1 MGFEIEEII
10 ETIRMIESE
19 NLDIRTVTLAVD
31 VQDCAHSDPKAVGRK
46 LSKKLL
52 RIGRELVPATRKVES
67 RFGIPVINKR
77 VSVTPIS
84 RVLLSERKQDFVHV
98 ARALDEIAEA
108 LGVDFLGGFSA
119 MVHKEATP
127 IDRGLIESIPAAIGS
142 TRSLCSS
149 INVATTKAGI
159 NMDAVLLMGRVI
171 RDLAYRTRKAK
182 SIGAAKLVT
191 FANIPEDNPFM
202 AGATVGWGEGEAT
215 INVGV
220 SGPGVVRSVVAKMK
234 GADLGA
240 LAEEIKKTAFKIT
253 RMGELIG
260 QEVSKALGVRF
271 GIVDLSLAPTPLVGD
286 SIASILEEMGL
297 ESCGAPGSTA
307 ALALLNDAVKK
318 GGAFASSRVGGL
330 SGAFIPYSEDA
341 GMVAAVERGSLTIEK
356 LEAMTS
362 VCSVGLDMVLLPG
375 DTPVETLAAIIADQ
389 CAIGIT
395 NNKTTGCRLIP
406 VHGAAPGARV
416 DFGGLLGAGRVMEVS
431 RFSSADFVRRGGFI
445 PAPLSALTN

>member
-19 NLDIRTVTLAVD
+19 HLDIRTVTLAVD
-31 VQDCAHSDPKAVGRK
+31 VQDCAHSDPRVVGRK

-142 TRSLCSS
+142 TRSLCAS

-234 GADLGA
+234 DADLGA
-240 LAEEIKKTAFKIT
+240 LAEEIKKTAFKVT

-260 QEVSKALGVRF
+260 QEVSKALGARF

-286 SIASILEEMGL
+286 SIANILEEMGL

-341 GMVAAVERGSLTIEK
+341 GMVAAVERGSLNIEK

-375 DTPVETLAAIIADQ
+375 DTPMETLAAIIADQ

-406 VHGAAPGARV
+406 VHGAAAGARV
-416 DFGGLLGAGRVMEVS
+416 DFGGLLGAGRVMEVN
-431 RFSSADFVRRGGFI
+431 RFSSADFVRRGGLI

>member
-1 MGFEIEEII
+1 MGFETEEII

-19 NLDIRTVTLAVD
+19 HLDIRTVTLAVD
-31 VQDCAHSDPKAVGRK
+31 VQDCAHCDPRTVGRK
-46 LSKKLL
+46 LRKKLL
-52 RIGRELVPATRKVES
+52 RLGRDLVSAVQGVES

-77 VSVTPIS
+77 ISVTPVS
-84 RVLLSERKQDFVHV
+84 RVLLAERPQDFLHV
-98 ARALDEIAEA
+98 ARALDDIARTLA
-108 LGVDFLGGFSA
+108 VDFIGGFSA

-127 IDRGLIESIPAAIGS
+127 IDLGLIRSIPEAIGN
-142 TRSLCSS
+142 TRRLCSAV
-149 INVATTKAGI
+149 NVATTRAGI
-159 NMDAVLLMGRVI
+159 NMDAVLLMGGVI
-171 RDLAYRTRKAK
+171 RDLAYRTRKRQ

-220 SGPGVVRSVVAKMK
+220 SGPGVIRSVVAKRK
-234 GADLGA
+234 GAGLGE

-286 SIASILEEMGL
+286 SIANILEEMGL
-297 ESCGAPGSTA
+297 ASCGAPGSTA
-307 ALALLNDAVKK
+307 ALALLVDAVKK

-341 GMVAAVERGSLTIEK
+341 GMVAAVERGSLTLEK

-375 DTPVETLAAIIADQ
+375 DTPAETLAGIIADE
-389 CAIGIT
+389 CAIGIV

-406 VHGAAPGARV
+406 VWGAAAGTRV
-416 DFGGLLGAGRVMEVS
+416 DFGGLLGRGTVMEVS
-431 RFSSADFVRRGGFI
+431 RFSSAGFIRRGGLI

>member
-1 MGFEIEEII
+1 MGLEIEEII

-31 VQDCAHSDPKAVGRK
+31 VQDCAHSDPRTVGRK
-46 LSKKLL
+46 LRKKLL
-52 RIGRELVPATRKVES
+52 RIGKELVPATRKVES
-67 RFGIPVINKR
+67 RFGIPVINRR

-84 RVLLSERKQDFVHV
+84 RVLLTDRKQDFVHV

-127 IDRGLIESIPAAIGS
+127 IERGLIESIPASIGT

-149 INVATTKAGI
+149 VNVATTKAGI
-159 NMDAVLLMGRVI
+159 NMDAVLLMGRII

-215 INVGV
+215 LNVGV
-220 SGPGVVRSVVAKMK
+220 SGPGVVRSVIAKME

-240 LAEEIKKTAFKIT
+240 MAEEIKKTAFKIT

-286 SIASILEEMGL
+286 SIANILEEMGL

-307 ALALLNDAVKK
+307 ALAMLNDAVKK

-341 GMVAAVERGSLTIEK
+341 GMVAAANRGSLTIEK
-356 LEAMTS
+356 LEAMTA

-375 DTPVETLAAIIADQ
+375 DTPEETLAGIIADE

-406 VHGAAPGARV
+406 VHGAVPGAHV
-416 DFGGLLGAGRVMEVS
+416 DFGGLLGSGTVMEVS
-431 RFSSADFVRRGGFI
+431 RFSSAGFVRRGGLI

>member
-1 MGFEIEEII
+1 MGFEIEEIV
-10 ETIRMIESE
+10 ETVRMIESE
-19 NLDIRTVTLAVD
+19 HLDIRTVTLAVD
-31 VQDCAHSDPKAVGRK
+31 VQDCAHTDPRFVSRK
-46 LSKKLL
+46 LRKKLL
-52 RIGRELVPATRKVES
+52 GIGKELVPVTKGVEA
-67 RFGIPVINKR
+67 RFGIPVINRR

-84 RVLLSERKQDFVHV
+84 RVLLTERKQDFVFV
-98 ARALDEIAEA
+98 AKALDEIARD
-108 LGVDFLGGFSA
+108 LGVDFVGGFSA
-119 MVHKEATP
+119 LVHKKATP
-127 IDRGLIESIPAAIGS
+127 IERGLIESIPAAIGG
-142 TRSLCSS
+142 TRRLCSS
-149 INVATTKAGI
+149 VNVATTKAGI

-171 RDLAYRTRKAK
+171 RDLAYRTRKAG
-182 SIGAAKLVT
+182 SIGPAKLVT
-191 FANIPEDNPFM
+191 FANMPEDNPFM

-220 SGPGVVRSVVAKMK
+220 SGPGVVRSVVAKRK
-234 GADLGA
+234 GDDLGA

-271 GIVDLSLAPTPLVGD
+271 GIVDLSLAPAPIVGD
-286 SIASILEEMGL
+286 SIANILEEMGL

-341 GMVAAVERGSLTIEK
+341 GMVAAAERGSLTIEK
-356 LEAMTS
+356 LEAMTA

-375 DTPVETLAAIIADQ
+375 DTPEESLAGMIADE
-389 CAIGIT
+389 CAIGIA

-406 VHGAAPGARV
+406 VHGAAPGDRV
-416 DFGGLLGAGRVMEVS
+416 NLGGLFGSGVVMEVS
-431 RFSSADFVRRGGFI
+431 RFSSAGFVRRGGLI
-445 PAPLSALTN
+445 PAPLSALSN

>member
-1 MGFEIEEII
+1 MGFDTEEII

-19 NLDIRTVTLAVD
+19 NLDIRAVTLAVD
-31 VQDCAHSDPKAVGRK
+31 VQDCAHTDPEVVGRK
-46 LSKKLL
+46 LRRKLL
-52 RIGRELVPATRKVES
+52 RIGGKLVPATRTVES

-84 RVLLSERKQDFVHV
+84 RILLTERKQDFVHV
-98 ARALDEIAEA
+98 AKALDEVAGE
-108 LGVDFLGGFSA
+108 LGVDFVGGFSA

-127 IDRGLIESIPAAIGS
+127 IDRGLIEAIPAAIGS
-142 TRSLCSS
+142 TRSLCASV
-149 INVATTKAGI
+149 NVATTRAGI

-171 RDLAYRTRKAK
+171 RDLAYRTRKAG
-182 SIGAAKLVT
+182 SFGAAKLVT

-220 SGPGVVRSVVAKMK
+220 SGPGVIRSVVAKMK
-234 GADLGA
+234 DADLGA
-240 LAEEIKKTAFKIT
+240 MAEEIKKTAFKIT

-260 QEVSKALGVRF
+260 QEVSKKLGVHF
-271 GIVDLSLAPTPLVGD
+271 GIVDLSLAPTPLAGD
-286 SIASILEEMGL
+286 SIANILEEMGL

-375 DTPVETLAAIIADQ
+375 DTPVETLAAIIADE

-406 VHGAAPGARV
+406 VHGAAPGTRIN
-416 DFGGLLGAGRVMEVS
+416 FGGLFGSGRVMEVS
-431 RFSSADFVRRGGFI
+431 RFSSAEFVRRGGFI

>member
-10 ETIRMIESE
+10 ETVRMIESE
-19 NLDIRTVTLAVD
+19 HLDIRTVTLAVD

-46 LSKKLL
+46 LRKKLF
-52 RIGRELVPATRKVES
+52 RIGKGLVPATRKVES
-67 RFGIPVINKR
+67 RFGIPVINRR

-84 RVLLSERKQDFVHV
+84 RVLLTDKKKDFVHL
-98 ARALDEIAEA
+98 AMELDEIAQA

-119 MVHKEATP
+119 LVHKEATP
-127 IDRGLIESIPAAIGS
+127 MDRGLIESIPEAIGA

-149 INVATTKAGI
+149 VNVATTKAGI
-159 NMDAVLLMGRVI
+159 NMDAVLLMGGVI
-171 RDLAYRTRKAK
+171 RDLAHRTRKAQ
-182 SIGAAKLVT
+182 SVGAAKLVT
-191 FANIPEDNPFM
+191 FANMPEDNPFM

-220 SGPGVVRSVVAKMK
+220 SGPGVVRSVVAKRK
-234 GADLGA
+234 DADLGA
-240 LAEEIKKTAFKIT
+240 LAEEIKKTAFKVT

-260 QEVSKALGVRF
+260 QEVSKTLGVRF
-271 GIVDLSLAPTPLVGD
+271 GIVDLSLAPSPIVGD
-286 SIASILEEMGL
+286 SIANILEAMGL

-341 GMVAAVERGSLTIEK
+341 GMVAAAERGSLTLEK
-356 LEAMTS
+356 LEAMSS
-362 VCSVGLDMVLLPG
+362 VCSVGLDMILLPG
-375 DTPVETLAAIIADQ
+375 DTPAETLAGIIADQ
-389 CAIGIT
+389 CAIGIA

-406 VHGAAPGARV
+406 VHGAVPGARV
-416 DFGGLLGAGRVMEVS
+416 HFGGLLGAGTVMSVS
-431 RFSSADFVRRGGFI
+431 RFSSAGFVRRGGLI
-445 PAPLSALTN
+445 PAPLRALTN

>member
-1 MGFEIEEII
+1 MAFEIDEII
-10 ETIRMIESE
+10 ETVRMIESE
-19 NLDIRTVTLAVD
+19 RLDIRTVTLAVD
-31 VQDCAHSDPKAVGRK
+31 VQDCAHSNPKTVGRN
-46 LSKKLL
+46 LRKKLL
-52 RIGRELVPATRKVES
+52 RIGKRLIPETEKIES
-67 RFGIPVINKR
+67 RFGIPVINRR

-84 RVLLSERKQDFVHV
+84 RVLLSDRKQDFVLV
-98 ARALDEIAEA
+98 ARALDDIAGE
-108 LGVDFLGGFSA
+108 LGVDFVGGFSA
-119 MVHKEATP
+119 MVHKQATP
-127 IDRGLIESIPAAIGS
+127 NERGLIESIPTAVGS
-142 TRSLCSS
+142 TQRLCSAV
-149 INVATTKAGI
+149 NVATTKAGI

-171 RDLAYRTRKAK
+171 RDLAYRTRKAQ
-182 SIGAAKLVT
+182 SIGPAKLVI

-215 INVGV
+215 VNVGV
-220 SGPGVVRSVVAKMK
+220 SGPGVVRSVVAKKK
-234 GADLGA
+234 GADLGV

-260 QEVSKALGVRF
+260 QEVSRALGVRF

-286 SIASILEEMGL
+286 SIANILEEMGL
-297 ESCGAPGSTA
+297 ESCGAPGTTA

-341 GMVAAVERGSLTIEK
+341 GMVAAARRGSLTIEK

-362 VCSVGLDMVLLPG
+362 VCSVGLDMVILPG
-375 DTPVETLAAIIADQ
+375 DTPEETLAGIIADE
-389 CAIGIT
+389 CAIGIA

-406 VHGAAPGARV
+406 VHGAAPGDRV
-416 DFGGLLGAGRVMEVS
+416 NFGGLLGSGVVMDVS
-431 RFSSADFVRRGGFI
+431 RFSSADFVRRGGLI